1 MSTTQGQG
9 WSLEEEVLHL
19 RREVQNQQRR
29 IAALLALVPPSRLV
43 ESNNSEE
50 SLWLFGY
57 GSLIWN
63 PGSIPFVR
71 KVPAFVQGWKR
82 EFRQKSTDHRG
93 TIDAPGRVVTL
104 VPEPDAV
111 CEGMAYEVPANEVEE
126 TLKYLDYREKDNYDA
141 CRLNLFG
148 LVDGKLLSGNAL
160 CYIGKLETLFPEE
173 SNLNVIASHISQ
185 SVGPS
190 GKNSEYLLKL
200 QEGLARNGLACPHVY
215 EVAARLHFIP

>member
-111 CEGMAYEVPANEVEE
+111 CEGMAYEVPCQRGGGNVEISG
-126 TLKYLDYREKDNYDA
+126 LSRERQLR
-141 CRLNLFG
+141 CVSFE
-148 LVDGKLLSGNAL
+148 LVRT
-160 CYIGKLETLFPEE
+160 C
-173 SNLNVIASHISQ
+173 
-185 SVGPS
+185 
-190 GKNSEYLLKL
+190 
-200 QEGLARNGLACPHVY
+200 
-215 EVAARLHFIP
+215 